1 MTDKSRHLRGPK
13 DHLGELLFKPG
24 FKNCKLYRRQTA
36 FFQPS
41 VFKCWASSIE
51 EIVDECKEA
60 VNWLFLNSKMLGFDK
75 NKIILAG
82 SSAGAHLAASTEL
95 ASNTGKAAP
104 SFALC

>member
-24 FKNCKLYRRQTA
+24 FKDCKLYRRQTA

-51 EIVDECKEA
+51 EIVEKETKLEILMA
-60 VNWLFLNSKMLGFDK
+60 FSNSNWKILEAIKDLQTRRDK
-75 NKIILAG
+75 ERPA
-82 SSAGAHLAASTEL
+82 
-95 ASNTGKAAP
+95 
-104 SFALC
+104 